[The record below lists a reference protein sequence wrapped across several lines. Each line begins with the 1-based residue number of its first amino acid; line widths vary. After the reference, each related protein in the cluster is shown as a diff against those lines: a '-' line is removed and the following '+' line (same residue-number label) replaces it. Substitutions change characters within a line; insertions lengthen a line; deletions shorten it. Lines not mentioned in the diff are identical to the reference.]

1 MGKTNNRSMSSGG
14 FEDSDFMDV
23 EWAAPPRQ
31 ERSRRAAVVA
41 WAATV
46 GLLAGVPGLAW
57 GIHQLWG

>member
-1 MGKTNNRSMSSGG
+1 MSSGG